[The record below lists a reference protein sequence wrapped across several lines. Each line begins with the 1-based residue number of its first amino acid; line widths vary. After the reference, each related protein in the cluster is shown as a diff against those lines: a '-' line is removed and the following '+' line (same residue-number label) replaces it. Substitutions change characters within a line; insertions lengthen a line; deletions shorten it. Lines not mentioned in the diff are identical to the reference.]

1 MGLHY
6 IAIAIHHKIEIVK
19 GIKIGIEIKKRDFM
33 PLVGYFVRLCSDG
46 IAPP

>member
-19 GIKIGIEIKKRDFM
+19 GIKIGIEIKKGFYAFGG
-33 PLVGYFVRLCSDG
+33 LFCKALQ
-46 IAPP
+46 